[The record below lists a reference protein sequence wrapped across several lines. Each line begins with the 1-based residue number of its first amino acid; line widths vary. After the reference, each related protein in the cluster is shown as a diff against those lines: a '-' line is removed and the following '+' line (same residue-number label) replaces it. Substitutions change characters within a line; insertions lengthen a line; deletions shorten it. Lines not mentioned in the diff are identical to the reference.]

1 MSSRTSLRKLFK
13 LSKRKSRKISIAPQ
27 SISNDSEWL
36 MPTEPRSMK
45 QGRGWVS
52 SVRWNQNVA
61 THEAMASMAAEQRLH
76 ATTTT
81 AVKNKAGRDMGSEL
95 QNKLIRESTRVSSQA
110 SAQGPKLPRRNV
122 MPSMRPDETEPR
134 EFYVTLNNMPVT
146 PAKTPVKS
154 KSRQRR
160 TPRLTPGTPYERVDN
175 GGTPSPAK
183 SAHRSRKQLTPPPK
197 FNNMT
202 N

>member
-13 LSKRKSRKISIAPQ
+13 LSKRKSRKVSIAPQ
-27 SISNDSEWL
+27 ANSNNSEWL
-36 MPTEPRSMK
+36 MPANPRSMK

-52 SVRWNQNVA
+52 SVRRNQNVA
-61 THEAMASMAAEQRLH
+61 THEAMASMAAEQRHH
-76 ATTTT
+76 AVTTES
-81 AVKNKAGRDMGSEL
+81 AKNKAGRDMGSKL
-95 QNKLIRESTRVSSQA
+95 QNMLIREARRGSSQA

-122 MPSMRPDETEPR
+122 MPSMRPDETERR

-154 KSRQRR
+154 KSKLQRSQ
-160 TPRLTPGTPYERVDN
+160 RLTPGTPYEPMDN
-175 GGTPSPAK
+175 GEPPSPAK
-183 SAHRSRKQLTPPPK
+183 STRSRKQITSPPK